1 VPQERL
7 KILRDAFTKMFQ
19 DPEVI
24 DELKRRKWQVAPVA
38 GEELQTLAKEVVDQP
53 PEVAA
58 ALKRI
63 LSK

>member
-24 DELKRRKWQVAPVA
+24 DELKRRKWQVEPVA